1 MKRSRIKP
9 ISDKRRERMKA
20 YKLLREAFLK
30 IYPIC
35 EVCLNAK
42 ATDIHHRRGRFGSRL
57 NETEH
62 WLPVCRKC
70 HTLIHHNPKWAYEQG
85 HLLKK

>member
-20 YKLLREAFLK
+20 YKLLREAFLEAN
-30 IYPIC
+30 PIC
-35 EVCLNAK
+35 QVCGDAK
-42 ATDIHHRRGRFGSRL
+42 ATDVHHKRGRFGSRL
-57 NETEH
+57 NDTDH
-62 WLPVCRKC
+62 WLAVCRQD
-70 HTLIHHNPKWAYEQG
+70 HHRIHNNPKWAYEQG